1 MPMSNALKLEQEVL
15 CHIIL
20 QPALLDSADEL
31 SSEVFSFPKN
41 KKILAAISDIW
52 EEDRPERINEAIL
65 ADRVKLPLSEITQ
78 ITVGAYATTPENF
91 RLLVREIRGKSLS
104 GQLYRLTHA
113 EVERYSKTGTWEWDP
128 TTTGELRRLFE
139 ELEGL
144 KQCEAGAPRP
154 TTLFLS
160 EIKAQA
166 VPWLWRN
173 FIPRGR
179 ATLLSGDPGS
189 AKTWFALDMT
199 ARLSR
204 GLPWADGSPGNGPAN
219 IYYMTVEDDARDT
232 IRPRVDSLGGDP
244 SRIAIYNSENLVHV
258 DLSTEP
264 GRQRI
269 EREIVNVGDVRLVV
283 IDPIADFSGDVNP
296 NAAEDVRALLTPLIR
311 MAARRDFA
319 LVMIG
324 HLNKAQTMSAIYRA
338 GGSTS
343 GWLGKCRA
351 SFMIIRNKDERALR
365 HVIAIKANLAPQD
378 PPQLEFRIN
387 DGRLDIGI
395 STCEIDPED
404 QLGTQQ
410 HGPDPRERDEA
421 VAWLEE
427 LFMGKYEIPATEIE
441 EAARMNGIS
450 ESTLRRAKKQ
460 AGYKSIKRTE
470 SGGKTQWTWARGPS

>member
-1 MPMSNALKLEQEVL
+1 MSNALELELEVL
-15 CHIIL
+15 CHIFS
-20 QPALLDSADEL
+20 QPTLLDATDGL
-31 SSEVFSFPKN
+31 SSEIFSSDKN
-41 KKILAAISDIW
+41 RKIFEAVSDIW
-52 EEDRPERINEAIL
+52 EDDGPESINEAIV
-65 ADRVKLPLSEITQ
+65 ADRVKLPISEITK
-78 ITVGAYATTPENF
+78 ITAGAYAISAENF
-91 RLLVREIRGKSLS
+91 HLLIRELRGKSLS

-113 EVERYSKTGTWEWDP
+113 EVERYSKTGIWEWDP
-128 TTTGELRRLFE
+128 TKTGEIRRLFE
-139 ELEGL
+139 ELDGL
-144 KQCEAGAPRP
+144 KQCEAGVTRP
-154 TTLFLS
+154 TTLLLS
-160 EIKAQA
+160 EIRAQA

-189 AKTWFALDMT
+189 AKTWFALDIT

-204 GLPWADGSPGNGPAN
+204 GLQWADGTQGNGPAN

-232 IRPRVDSLGGDP
+232 IRPRIDSLGGDP
-244 SRIAIYNSENLVHV
+244 SRIAIYNSENPLHV

-269 EREIVNVGDVRLVV
+269 EREIVNVGNVKLVV

-319 LVMIG
+319 LMMIG

-395 STCEIDPED
+395 STHEIDPED
-404 QLGTQQ
+404 QLGVQQ

-427 LFMGKYEIPATEIE
+427 FFMGKYELPATDIE
-441 EAARMNGIS
+441 EAARANGIS

-460 AGYKSIKRTE
+460 AGYRSLKRTE
-470 SGGKTQWTWARGPS
+470 SGGKALWVWARGPS